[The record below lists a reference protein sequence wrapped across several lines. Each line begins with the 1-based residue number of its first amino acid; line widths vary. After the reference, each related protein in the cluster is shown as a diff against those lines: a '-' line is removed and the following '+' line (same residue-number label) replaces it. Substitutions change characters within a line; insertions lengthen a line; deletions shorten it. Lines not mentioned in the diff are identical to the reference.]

1 MRVVIA
7 IGANLA
13 GYDPV
18 DGKALPPAATC
29 DAAVEALRDLAGLS
43 VDAVS
48 PWYESEPVPPS
59 GQPPY
64 INGVVVGKS
73 SLSPEGLL
81 EALHGIEAAFG
92 RVRSVAN
99 AARTLDLDLIDM
111 GALVRA
117 DVAPLLP
124 HPRAGERAFVLL
136 PLRDVLPDWR
146 EPGTGR
152 TLQSLLDA
160 LPPQVIRKLEPE
172 RF

>member
-18 DGKALPPAATC
+18 IGKALPPSATC

-73 SLSPEGLL
+73 SLSPEALL
-81 EALHGIEAAFG
+81 EALHRIEASFG
-92 RVRSVAN
+92 RVRSVLN

-111 GALVRA
+111 GGLVRTEM
-117 DVAPLLP
+117 APLLP
-124 HPRAGERAFVLL
+124 HPRATERAFVLL
-136 PLRDVLPDWR
+136 PLHDVLPDWR

-152 TLQSLLDA
+152 DLKSLISA
-160 LPPQVIRKLEPE
+160 LPSQVIRKMEPE
-172 RF
+172 GN